1 MQSDA
6 KTPDQYIAELP
17 EDRRRVIEKLRKV
30 SLDNLPA
37 GFKEGMGYGMM
48 GYDVPHEIYP
58 NGYHCDPKQP
68 LPFFGFASQKNTV
81 NLYHMGIYADK
92 KLHDWFVS
100 EFPKHSK
107 ARLDMGKSCVR
118 FKKLDD
124 IPYDLIGQL
133 LTKVTVEEW
142 IAMYEKGLKR

>member
-6 KTPDQYIAELP
+6 KTPDQYITELP
-17 EDRRRVIEKLRKV
+17 DDRRKVVEKLREV
-30 SLDNLPA
+30 SLKNLPK
-37 GFKEGMGYGMM
+37 GFKEMMSYGMM
-48 GYDVPHEIYP
+48 GYAVPHEIYP
-58 NGYHCDPKQP
+58 NGYHCEPKQP

-81 NLYHMGIYADK
+81 NIYHMAIYADK

-124 IPYDLIGQL
+124 IPYDLIGEL
-133 LTKVTVEEW
+133 LSKVTVQDW
-142 IAMYEKGLKR
+142 ISMYENALKR

>member
-6 KTPDQYIAELP
+6 RTPDQYIAELP
-17 EDRRRVIEKLRKV
+17 NDRRKVIERLRKV
-30 SLDNLPA
+30 SRDNLPE
-37 GFKEGMGYGMM
+37 GFKEVMGYGMM
-48 GYDVPHEIYP
+48 GYVVPHELYP

-68 LPFFGFASQKNTV
+68 LPFYGFASQKNSV
-81 NLYHMGIYADK
+81 NIYHMAVYADK
-92 KLHDWFVS
+92 KLNDWFVS

-124 IPYDLIGQL
+124 IPYDLIGKL
-133 LTKVTVEEW
+133 LSKVTVEDW
-142 IAMYEKGLKR
+142 ILMYENAFKK

>member
-17 EDRRRVIEKLRKV
+17 DDRRKVVEKLREV
-30 SLDNLPA
+30 SLKNLPK
-37 GFKEGMGYGMM
+37 GFKEMMSYGMM
-48 GYDVPHEIYP
+48 GYAVPHEIYP
-58 NGYHCDPKQP
+58 NGYHCEPKQP

-81 NLYHMGIYADK
+81 NIYHMAIYADK

-124 IPYDLIGQL
+124 IPYDLIGEL
-133 LTKVTVEEW
+133 LSKVTVQDW
-142 IAMYEKGLKR
+142 ISMYENALKR